1 MLNSQKWQ
9 ERKNA
14 VSQPDDEAFHK
25 VKQLSLMYL
34 STILPQYFLPFL
46 SRSDERR
53 IYHGLEAFLRSIDCQ
68 NTKEFEEAVSQ
79 YTDTFLETLKAL
91 LSTFRGVEALYE
103 VKVSAES
110 QNNTDN
116 RKILEITLAKKT
128 KVPAESQNS
137 TDDRKIQEITLA
149 QKKEDVDPWITCLYS
164 EKGDF

>member
-1 MLNSQKWQ
+1 
-9 ERKNA
+9 
-14 VSQPDDEAFHK
+14 
-25 VKQLSLMYL
+25 MYL

-68 NTKEFEEAVSQ
+68 NTEEFEKAVSS
-79 YTDTFLETLKAL
+79 YTDTFLETLKDL

-116 RKILEITLAKKT
+116 RKI
-128 KVPAESQNS
+128 
-137 TDDRKIQEITLA
+137 QEITPA
-149 QKKEDVDPWITCLYS
+149 KKPEEGDPWITCLYS